1 MRTFAC
7 PSICRPPDV
16 SAREQR
22 LRVRSAVRSSR
33 CTGGARCVRA
43 QRAGG
48 QEADRAR
55 APNSSNLERNS
66 RSLRFRAWRLV
77 SPPWLCNDRWLD
89 MSHRLGE
96 NGWHDARLLR
106 AVLRTGSCAA
116 ASSWMEKG
124 RPEGRRREG
133 EVCNEKRKNEN
144 KPALV
149 RAESPCRRPS
159 QSFSR
164 AGTALSLR

>member
-106 AVLRTGSCAA
+106 AVLRTAAPLLRSSCPAGDGV
-116 ASSWMEKG
+116 SC
-124 RPEGRRREG
+124 REGQTKRRRAEKKKTSLVFTREG
-133 EVCNEKRKNEN
+133 
-144 KPALV
+144 
-149 RAESPCRRPS
+149 
-159 QSFSR
+159 
-164 AGTALSLR
+164 